1 MILIEGYHSRLDHQ
15 GSGSEEEGSG
25 SEHEGSGSEKEGSGS
40 EHEGSGFFFQ
50 GGIYKY
56 IHTVIIRIR
65 DSQWLLN
72 T

>member
-15 GSGSEEEGSG
+15 GSGSEE
-25 SEHEGSGSEKEGSGS
+25 EGSGS

-65 DSQWLLN
+65 DSQ
-72 T
+72 